1 MDASVPFY
9 FTPGNNDIGRLPIFF
24 QGRRRLFEE
33 HFGPLN
39 QVVPISGHKFVLLNA
54 PGLVEEDY
62 RRHAHGKTY
71 DQWTPLPGGLVKFL
85 TSISDQENDHA
96 QPIILL
102 THIPLSR
109 PSGKSC
115 GPLREKGLIHAGAG
129 YSYQVMLG
137 KETTEFLLKTLRPSV
152 VFSGDNR
159 DYCEVNHEIPG
170 SDLSTG
176 TTSIIREVTIK
187 SFSPSRHIRRPGFQL
202 LSLIPPSSGAP
213 TEPTLTDAPCHLP
226 DTLRIFHS
234 VYLPCLVVTGI
245 VLLYLGISP
254 PRHRRRLST
263 LSSVSVERG
272 RPSSG
277 LGSAIWSSLWSTWS
291 SRRSRVKTSPTGS
304 LPLSARIPST
314 KAIPSYRAS
323 PIRTPQGSPLLSP
336 ITLFPPE
343 DEAEAEDYMSP
354 SHYTL
359 RRDPH
364 HHDSSGWSE
373 ENEDDQERDHTG
385 SAVPSRRTAQ
395 YFLPPP
401 SSQHT
406 RSGLSNSWSFVFWGR
421 RRRVTIGLSHWSK
434 WRRQL
439 GETQVSL
446 KRRGFASDCVS
457 VALPAVVAWSVIGWL
472 LF

>member
-1 MDASVPFY
+1 MKYYRAFEATFPHDASVPFY
-9 FTPGNNDIGRLPIFF
+9 FMPGNNDIGLGDSPSFSKDA
-24 QGRRRLFEE
+24 RRLFEE

-39 QVVPISGHKFVLLNA
+39 QVVPVSGHKFVLLDA

-71 DQWTPLPGGLVKFL
+71 DQWTPLPRGPVKFL
-85 TSISDQENDHA
+85 TSISNQENDHA
-96 QPIILL
+96 PQPIILL

-115 GPLREKGLIHAGAG
+115 GPLREKGSIRAGAG
-129 YSYQVMLG
+129 YGYQVMLG
-137 KETTEFLLKTLRPSV
+137 KETTEFLLKALHPSA

-159 DYCEVNHEIPG
+159 DYCEVTHEIPG

-176 TTSIIREVTIK
+176 TTPIIREVTIK
-187 SFSPSRHIRRPGFQL
+187 SFSPSRHIRV
-202 LSLIPPSSGAP
+202 P

-234 VYLPCLVVTGI
+234 VYLPCLIVTGI

-263 LSSVSVERG
+263 LSSVSAERG

-277 LGSAIWSSLWSTWS
+277 SGSAIWTSLWSTWS
-291 SRRSRVKTSPTGS
+291 SRKSRAKTSPSGS

-373 ENEDDQERDHTG
+373 ENEDDQERDHTAYAERIVKLVVIRVLG
-385 SAVPSRRTAQ
+385 TTA
-395 YFLPPP
+395 
-401 SSQHT
+401 T
-406 RSGLSNSWSFVFWGR
+406 RDDW
-421 RRRVTIGLSHWSK
+421 T
-434 WRRQL
+434 
-439 GETQVSL
+439 
-446 KRRGFASDCVS
+446 
-457 VALPAVVAWSVIGWL
+457 VALEQVEKDSLGRL
-472 LF
+472 RCL